1 MAQWTPARVC
11 RAPPALVALNAATIV
26 ETLVR
31 ANARI
36 DDADDKGC
44 TACHAAA
51 SNRRA
56 DLLAL
61 LLAASSTA
69 AIQALLDHGVVVRGA
84 PRHYA
89 WHTAAHVCSLWRCG
103 HPQSVLTE
111 CQ

>member
-1 MAQWTPARVC
+1 MTCLEALAAAIETRDSHTVQSLISSGAVDASARLP
-11 RAPPALVALNAATIV
+11 RRLSPPALVIAVALNAATIV

-56 DLLAL
+56 DLLA
-61 LLAASSTA
+61 
-69 AIQALLDHGVVVRGA
+69 
-84 PRHYA
+84 
-89 WHTAAHVCSLWRCG
+89 
-103 HPQSVLTE
+103 QSRSA
-111 CQ
+111 